1 MSDDEDLFPISK
13 MDKTTFPVV
22 PTPTTKDDSTKDD
35 SAHESP
41 EIVSLLVSHLE
52 FLHNS
57 LRASFAH

>member
-1 MSDDEDLFPISK
+1 MSDDLFPISK

-22 PTPTTKDDSTKDD
+22 PTTKDDSTKDD

-41 EIVSLLVSHLE
+41 ELVSLLVSHLE